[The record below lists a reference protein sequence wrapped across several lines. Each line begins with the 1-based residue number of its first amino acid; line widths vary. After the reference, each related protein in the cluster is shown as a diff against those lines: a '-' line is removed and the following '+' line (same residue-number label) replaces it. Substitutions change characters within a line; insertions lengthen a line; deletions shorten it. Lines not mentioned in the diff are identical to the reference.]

1 MLTQEDN
8 SVILGCRDAW
18 KVFSTF
24 LVKMLP
30 DLPFLGPI
38 SLLEELC
45 DPPLKSNDIISLC
58 FPDTFSFFS
67 VDWGDNIS
75 HHSVTQMEMGVLDV
89 ADILLPPRL
98 D

>member
-1 MLTQEDN
+1 
-8 SVILGCRDAW
+8 
-18 KVFSTF
+18 
-24 LVKMLP
+24 MLP

-58 FPDTFSFFS
+58 FPDRFSFLS
-67 VDWGDNIS
+67 VDKTS
-75 HHSVTQMEMGVLDV
+75 HHNVTQMEMGILNV